1 MSIELLD
8 PPPGDSEVANAAQ
21 HDLETLF
28 YVFVWICSLYAAPG
42 VIRDFDK
49 GSASD
54 SIIVLKWNEVKDS
67 REVGEIKRSHLSY
80 GGNKVAACFTPYFA
94 SLRGCCVQLLNAIFP
109 KGSEARADY
118 RASLSPV
125 THDQIITIF
134 KAALELVLKEER
146 AEGVNTIDSGAMNTP
161 NRTMPKRQLGEIADL
176 EQYSARNT
184 RVHTAPIH
192 DVIYMRDLPEYAK
205 PRRKRVR
212 VH

>member
-1 MSIELLD
+1 M
-8 PPPGDSEVANAAQ
+8 
-21 HDLETLF
+21 
-28 YVFVWICSLYAAPG
+28 
-42 VIRDFDK
+42 
-49 GSASD
+49 
-54 SIIVLKWNEVKDS
+54 
-67 REVGEIKRSHLSY
+67 
-80 GGNKVAACFTPYFA
+80 
-94 SLRGCCVQLLNAIFP
+94 NAIFP

-184 RVHTAPIH
+184 HVHTAPIH

>member
-8 PPPGDSEVANAAQ
+8 PPLGDSEVTNAAQ

-28 YVFVWICSLYAAPG
+28 YIFVWICSLYAAPR
-42 VIRDFDK
+42 VIRNFDK

-54 SIIVLKWNEVKDS
+54 SIIILKWNKVKDS
-67 REVGEIKRSHLSY
+67 KEVGEIKRSHLSY

-94 SLRGCCVQLLNAIFP
+94 SLRGCCVQLLNVIFP
-109 KGSEARADY
+109 KGSEARTDY
-118 RASLSPV
+118 CASLNPV

-146 AEGVNTIDSGAMNTP
+146 AKGVNMIDSGTMNTP
-161 NRTMPKRQLGEIADL
+161 NRMMPKWQLGEIADL
-176 EQYSARNT
+176 EQYSTHNT

-192 DVIYMRDLPEYAK
+192 DVICMRDLPEYTK
-205 PRRKRVR
+205 PQCKRVW